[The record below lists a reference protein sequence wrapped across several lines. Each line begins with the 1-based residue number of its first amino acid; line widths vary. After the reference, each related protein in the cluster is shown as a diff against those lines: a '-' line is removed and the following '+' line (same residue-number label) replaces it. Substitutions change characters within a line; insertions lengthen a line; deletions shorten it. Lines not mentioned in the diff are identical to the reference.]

1 MNCLPDGKIQTLNSM
16 KYPTREIKGNLH
28 IDFKYHYLRH
38 TYGTL
43 MAEMNTPQHL
53 LCNQMGHGN
62 IQVTQKYYIA
72 VSQSGIDVLRHNL
85 NNL

>member
-1 MNCLPDGKIQTLNSM
+1 M